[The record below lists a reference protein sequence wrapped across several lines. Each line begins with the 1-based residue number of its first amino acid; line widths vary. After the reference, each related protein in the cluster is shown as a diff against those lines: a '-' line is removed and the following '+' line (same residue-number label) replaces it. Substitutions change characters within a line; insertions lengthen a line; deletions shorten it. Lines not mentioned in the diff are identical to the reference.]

1 MVEVRSLDHIAA
13 LKREIA
19 ALQRQLA
26 AEFAKQ
32 LTLQRQLAA
41 EFAKQLT
48 HLETDVASDLNGI
61 KSRTDRL

>member
-19 ALQRQLA
+19 A
-26 AEFAKQ
+26 
-32 LTLQRQLAA
+32 LQRQLAA